1 MQNRNSKAPSIIT
14 LRAMADYAIAQ
25 ASPDYLFIGRAKGTA
40 PYKQSHPG
48 RILHPEARGEDWTLE
63 KNMAFMAGAIEA
75 NNTFLIVTPLP
86 EIADRAKRGF
96 EGKCFIKGKLGYT
109 TAEILW
115 LQDNG
120 YTFETKHQDN
130 PKLTWATPPKNKIE
144 SAVIRQYG
152 HTGDVDDVTTK
163 EQVERICSIAKIP
176 SLDMQKREAA
186 TRNPNPRSMGSFW
199 GEDRRINRN
208 SNTSSNRDIAQ
219 SPAVD
224 SEGWIV
230 VGKKDRRPKS
240 YVRDDRDIGDDCG
253 TRPRSRK

>member
-1 MQNRNSKAPSIIT
+1 MK
-14 LRAMADYAIAQ
+14 DYSIAQ
-25 ASPDYLFIGRAKGTA
+25 AATDYLFIGRAKGTA

-86 EIADRAKRGF
+86 EIAERAKRGL
-96 EGKCFIKGKLGYT
+96 EGNCFIKGKLGYT

-120 YTFETKHQDN
+120 YTFEDKHQDN
-130 PKLTWATPPKNKIE
+130 PKLTWATPPKIKTE
-144 SAVIRQYG
+144 SAIIRMYG
-152 HTGDVDDVTTK
+152 HTGDTDDIPTK

-176 SLDMQKREAA
+176 SPDMQKREAA
-186 TRNPNPRSMGSFW
+186 ARNPNPRSMGSFW
-199 GEDRRINRN
+199 SEDSRINR
-208 SNTSSNRDIAQ
+208 NTSSNRDKAQ
-219 SPAVD
+219 TPAAD

-240 YVRDDRDIGDDCG
+240 YVRDDRDIGDDRG
-253 TRPRSRK
+253 TRPGSRK